1 MRAGPKY
8 EHVDDGQAG
17 SPLTLPGPRR
27 LRPWYADGF
36 GLGRVLLDVIGASA
50 ALLFVI
56 FGFLVYQA
64 DGKPSA
70 ARESQRLLSVAQWG
84 PTIFPVLFAAVV
96 GRAMRS
102 LATWRIQRGAT
113 VKFVEQLMGSYS
125 ISGAVFTQLFLHA
138 FDLVGLAIVLIW
150 VLSPLGSQASLRV
163 ISPDTVYLTNN
174 TALTA
179 IDTFS
184 RYPDAGVDS
193 IDWSYIPLRA
203 IFSAGL
209 MSVKLLQT
217 RNQDIWG
224 NIRIPYLGHDAVM
237 SDDWTV
243 FANTSNVTYSSL
255 VGVPIF
261 TIPQEG
267 NTTFTMSTSYLDPSC
282 SVFDLRPALDNAT
295 NDGFTNYSSPDAPR
309 PPGRTDCS
317 WDTASGYLVSVA
329 GSRPCQ
335 TLVFNSTT
343 GRDARVLVLESLMD
357 YVPQYISHME
367 CQLFTTRTGVFEL
380 RLAQL
385 LNTQFLSALSPNNT
399 IGFFEPAD
407 QYSNWRMV
415 NVTAQTTTSRSVVRC
430 NHAWLAALIIASAA
444 CFVAAV
450 AGAAARL
457 ATLVPDVLGTLSLAM
472 LDNRCGDIAVGGST
486 LDGATKAALLK
497 NVRVRLGDVRPQ
509 EEVGLIALA
518 GPLGSETSTKVAM
531 MEDATHRNIMLF

>member
-1 MRAGPKY
+1 
-8 EHVDDGQAG
+8 
-17 SPLTLPGPRR
+17 
-27 LRPWYADGF
+27 
-36 GLGRVLLDVIGASA
+36 
-50 ALLFVI
+50 
-56 FGFLVYQA
+56 
-64 DGKPSA
+64 
-70 ARESQRLLSVAQWG
+70 
-84 PTIFPVLFAAVV
+84 
-96 GRAMRS
+96 
-102 LATWRIQRGAT
+102 
-113 VKFVEQLMGSYS
+113 MGSYS

-367 CQLFTTRTGVFEL
+367 CQLFTTYVDMNVSCTGATSCAVTAVRPTPHPPTDRNWTVFDLPSDAMVTTMYGFLTDFTSLFPPPHEGSQMNPVLQYLADPGNAINDNQPYNLSQVARGVFEL

-531 MEDATHRNIMLF
+531 VQKGRLYE